1 MFLRKL
7 WLQPKKNAIAN
18 NVDVTFINQ
27 NILETVDL
35 QMEFDIVSNPPYV
48 RNIREARNQNV
59 FRQRTSFG
67 TFC

>member
-35 QMEFDIVSNPPYV
+35 QMEFDIIVSNPPYV
-48 RNIREARNQNV
+48 RN
-59 FRQRTSFG
+59 
-67 TFC
+67 